1 MSIYS
6 TILVPTDF
14 SRKSESAIRYACEIA
29 LCTGTDILFMNVVEP
44 PYDFPSRIEETV
56 EHQKEKN
63 AEKLGELIN
72 GLHSTEDF
80 RFIKMKGTVR
90 VGNIASEI
98 LDAANERKYGLIC
111 VGLGGDQD
119 LKKTLYGSIT
129 NKLLLES
136 PIPVFAISKHS
147 SYHEPRQLL
156 FATDFR
162 ERDLKP
168 AKQARK
174 LARDLGAS
182 LRVVH
187 IVEDKSRDESAEKK
201 FTEQLRKALKDP
213 GFEIEYFEDDSFIDG
228 IIRVIGMDK
237 HTVLVTTRYKQ
248 SFLEWLISKSS
259 ARTLAQNTTV
269 PLLLFPRDTDTKK
282 K

>member
-29 LCTGTDILFMNVVEP
+29 LCTGTDILFMNVVEL
-44 PYDFPSRIEETV
+44 PYDFPSRMEETI
-56 EHQKEKN
+56 EYQKEEN
-63 AEKLGELIN
+63 ASRLEKLIN
-72 GLHSTEDF
+72 DLHSVENF
-80 RFIKMKGTVR
+80 RFIKMKGTVK
-90 VGNIASEI
+90 VGNVGIEI
-98 LDAANERKYGLIC
+98 LKAVKKGKFGLIC

-147 SYHEPRQLL
+147 SYREPRQLL

-174 LARDLGAS
+174 LARDLGAV
-182 LRVVH
+182 LRVIH
-187 IVEDKSRDESAEKK
+187 IVEDEERDIH
-201 FTEQLRKALKDP
+201 TEQEFARKIRGAFNDP
-213 GFEIEYFEDDSFIDG
+213 GFEIEYFEDSSFIDG
-228 IIRVIGMDK
+228 ILRVIGNDK
-237 HTVLVTTRYKQ
+237 QTVIATTRYRQ
-248 SFLEWLISKSS
+248 SFLDWLVSKSS
-259 ARTLAQNTTV
+259 ARTLAQTTAA
-269 PLLLFPRDTDTKK
+269 PLLLFPSDRKPG
-282 K
+282 

>member
-44 PYDFPSRIEETV
+44 PYDFPSRMEETI
-56 EHQKEKN
+56 EHQKGEN
-63 AEKLGELIN
+63 AARLEKLIN
-72 GLHSTEDF
+72 DLHSVDDF
-80 RFIKMKGTVR
+80 RFIKMKGTVK
-90 VGNIASEI
+90 VGNVGIEI
-98 LDAANERKYGLIC
+98 LKSVKEGKFGLIC

-147 SYHEPRQLL
+147 SYREPRQLL

-174 LARDLGAS
+174 LARDLGAV

-187 IVEDKSRDESAEKK
+187 IMEEEERDLSIEREFAQK
-201 FTEQLRKALKDP
+201 LRDAFRNP
-213 GFEIEYFEDDSFIDG
+213 EFEIEYFKDSSFIDG
-228 IIRVIGMDK
+228 ILHVIGNDK
-237 HTVLVTTRYKQ
+237 QTVIVTTRYRQ
-248 SFLEWLISKSS
+248 SFLEWLVSKSS
-259 ARTLAQNTTV
+259 ARTLAQTTAA
-269 PLLLFPRDTDTKK
+269 PLLLFPGNRKK
-282 K
+282 A

>member
-1 MSIYS
+1 
-6 TILVPTDF
+6 
-14 SRKSESAIRYACEIA
+14 
-29 LCTGTDILFMNVVEP
+29 MNVVEP

-63 AEKLGELIN
+63 AARLEALIN
-72 GLHSTEDF
+72 DLHSVDDY
-80 RFIKMKGTVR
+80 RFIKMKGTLR
-90 VGNIASEI
+90 VGNVSTEI
-98 LDAANERKYGLIC
+98 LEAAKEGDFGLIC

-147 SYHEPRQLL
+147 SYREPRQLL

-174 LARDLGAS
+174 LARDLGAV
-182 LRVVH
+182 LRVIH
-187 IVEDKSRDESAEKK
+187 ILEDKKRDPSVEKE
-201 FTEQLRKALKDP
+201 FTEKLRKTLKDP
-213 GFEIEYFEDDSFIDG
+213 GFEIEYFEDGSFEDG
-228 IIRVIGMDK
+228 IIRVIGQDK

-259 ARTLAQNTTV
+259 ARTLAQNTAA
-269 PLLLFPRDTDTKK
+269 PLLLFPRDMDSGKK
-282 K
+282 